1 MSRLTPEEEAEVL
14 RMRTGRL
21 ETTKIVVD
29 DVTTEYVE
37 AARYLALED
46 KLAEARRA
54 LALINAWRMEYIG
67 HLIERDAA
75 ERLRQLLAVVG
86 ETDATG
92 AATRGIARSLDIR
105 KAVWEV

>member
-1 MSRLTPEEEAEVL
+1 MSHLTPEEEAEVL

-21 ETTKIVVD
+21 TTTKIIVD
-29 DVTTEYVE
+29 DVVNEYVE
-37 AARYLALED
+37 VRRYLELED

-54 LALINAWRMEYIG
+54 LALINAWRVEYTG

-75 ERLRQLLAVVG
+75 ERLRQLLDVVG

-92 AATRGIARSLDIR
+92 VATRSLARSLDIR